1 MLLRQRDTNASWDLC
16 EGLRIGR
23 LSENDIVL
31 ADSSVSRLHAQVEDR
46 GGTFWLRDLGS
57 SNGIQLN
64 GRREQEFPLRS
75 GDLITVGS
83 LAFDVEGEVV
93 ASPASKR
100 EGVSDPDSLPTY
112 SEVSDD
118 ERAKIRAELRQ
129 RQTSKGFGDLSQQ
142 SFAIRLVVYLGALGF
157 LAGIAMGVRWL
168 SNSI

>member
-1 MLLRQRDTNASWDLC
+1 MLLRQRDTNASWDLR

-31 ADSSVSRLHAQVEDR
+31 ADASVSRLHAQVESR
-46 GGTFWLRDLGS
+46 GGTFWLCDLRS

-64 GRREQEFPLRS
+64 GRRAQEFPLRP
-75 GDLITVGS
+75 GDLVTVGS

-93 ASPASKR
+93 AAPAPKR
-100 EGVSDPDSLPTY
+100 EDVSNSEALPSFSKVSDR
-112 SEVSDD
+112 
-118 ERAKIRAELRQ
+118 EREEIRAELRQ

-142 SFAIRLVVYLGALGF
+142 PFAMRVAVYLGALGF
-157 LAGIAMGVRWL
+157 LAAIVMGVRWL